1 MRFRRLDVG
10 QTKFRLV
17 LFVVRVC
24 CNWQEWLLLCWI
36 YSSRFNTV
44 LLFFASSHFVLF
56 SLPLNRKK
64 SKPPPSLIQISSKSC
79 LSSWSKPTFRPK
91 SNSATEGYT
100 NESSVASRHR
110 SRLGSLSKSLSD
122 SCLVKRGLDDLD
134 EFKVSSSSAPRS
146 FSGSSESD
154 DEDDD
159 SGETDDMD
167 HYDPSVN
174 NATQGSDVVVKMVA
188 NGVPGNEA
196 EIVPGSRTTSAEAEN
211 KNVELGPTKEEL
223 HSERS
228 SNEGETSKECRFAVG
243 DEAEGVEPADER
255 EMGFL
260 GEEGVS
266 SRKTTPEDFDCNKQQ
281 LKEATELNAKGKEEI
296 NYSKYQEN
304 QIEQG
309 EVTIDQTTVVKAKKK
324 SLEEHG
330 DNSELSAAEHD
341 AKSLPQQA
349 NGEIKSKNDTSFQGN
364 IEDHQ
369 ISFHG
374 TTASMRVS
382 HSSVELGT
390 MASPGSVNNGDRSP
404 ERRRFGARFPGNRGL
419 KIFATAQARGRTLIP
434 ELRSKLSSF
443 SQQVR
448 SRSPRLSPR
457 RPSAHNEPKSELKQ
471 LRRKCRTK
479 IIEL

>member
-1 MRFRRLDVG
+1 M
-10 QTKFRLV
+10 
-17 LFVVRVC
+17 
-24 CNWQEWLLLCWI
+24 
-36 YSSRFNTV
+36 
-44 LLFFASSHFVLF
+44 F

-64 SKPPPSLIQISSKSC
+64 SKPPPCLIQISSKSC
-79 LSSWSKPTFRPK
+79 LSSWSKPTARPK
-91 SNSATEGYT
+91 SKSATEGYT
-100 NESSVASRHR
+100 DDSSLASGHR
-110 SRLGSLSKSLSD
+110 SRLGSLSKSFSD
-122 SCLVKRGLDDLD
+122 SCLAKRDLDDMD
-134 EFKVSSSSAPRS
+134 EFKVSSSSAPQS
-146 FSGSSESD
+146 CSGSSESD

-167 HYDPSVN
+167 HYDPSVS
-174 NATQGSDVVVKMVA
+174 NATQGSGMGVKMVV
-188 NGVPGNEA
+188 NGVTENEA
-196 EIVPGSRTTSAEAEN
+196 EIVPGSRTKSAEAEN
-211 KNVELGPTKEEL
+211 ENVELGPTQDEL

-228 SNEGETSKECRFAVG
+228 SDEGETSTECQFAVG
-243 DEAEGVEPADER
+243 DEAEGQVDEQ

-266 SRKTTPEDFDCNKQQ
+266 SRETTSEDFDCNKQQ
-281 LKEATELNAKGKEEI
+281 LKEAIELNAMGKEEI
-296 NYSKYQEN
+296 NYSKYEEN

-309 EVTIDQTTVVKAKKK
+309 EITSDHITVEKAQKI

-330 DNSELSAAEHD
+330 DNSKLTDAEHD
-341 AKSLPQQA
+341 AQSLPQQGK
-349 NGEIKSKNDTSFQGN
+349 GEIKSKNDASFEGS

-390 MASPGSVNNGDRSP
+390 MASSGSVNNGDSP
-404 ERRRFGARFPGNRGL
+404 ERKRFGARFPGNRGL

-457 RPSAHNEPKSELKQ
+457 RPSTHNEPKSELKQ